1 MKKQSQF
8 QRVFMVLIGTSLFS
22 LAVNFFII
30 PHGLYNGGFVGVAQL
45 IIELLNRYTSINLA
59 SNQAGIINMLIN
71 IPLFFFTY
79 KTLSKKF
86 FFGSL
91 LGMLVITIT
100 MSIIPIPQNPILQ
113 DTLASCIIGAI
124 IGGFG
129 IGITLLNGASGG
141 GLDILGVYAA
151 IHWKGFSVGK
161 LQLIINACIYIACAF
176 LFELPVAIYSII
188 YQVMFSFVVDKIHY
202 QNIEISAMIFTKN
215 REIKHIINKE
225 MVRGVTYWKGMGA
238 YTDEETEVLI
248 TIVSKYEIPQL
259 QKIIYDLDP
268 KAFVIITDGLKVT
281 GGYEKRL
288 I

>member
-1 MKKQSQF
+1 
-8 QRVFMVLIGTSLFS
+8 
-22 LAVNFFII
+22 
-30 PHGLYNGGFVGVAQL
+30 
-45 IIELLNRYTSINLA
+45 
-59 SNQAGIINMLIN
+59 
-71 IPLFFFTY
+71 
-79 KTLSKKF
+79 
-86 FFGSL
+86 
-91 LGMLVITIT
+91 
-100 MSIIPIPQNPILQ
+100 
-113 DTLASCIIGAI
+113 
-124 IGGFG
+124 
-129 IGITLLNGASGG
+129 
-141 GLDILGVYAA
+141 
-151 IHWKGFSVGK
+151 
-161 LQLIINACIYIACAF
+161 ACAF

-188 YQVMFSFVVDKIHY
+188 YQVMFSFVVDKIHF

-238 YTDEETEVLI
+238 YTDEETEVLV